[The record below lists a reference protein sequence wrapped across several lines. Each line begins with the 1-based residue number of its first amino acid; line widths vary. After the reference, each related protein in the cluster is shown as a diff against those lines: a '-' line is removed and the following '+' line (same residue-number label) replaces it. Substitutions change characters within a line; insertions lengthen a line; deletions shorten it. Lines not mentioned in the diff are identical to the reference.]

1 MIVSDILTF
10 GYIWTNRHPRQAKMI
25 NVRFPPFLEN
35 PQEKIEKS
43 SKLFSFD
50 IMMYEE
56 KMVVWKATFQ
66 SIKL

>member
-1 MIVSDILTF
+1 MEKQT
-10 GYIWTNRHPRQAKMI
+10 PRQTKMI